1 MSHPFNSTLDAES
14 PQEILVEVI
23 ASEGVQL
30 PHYETL
36 GAAGLDIRAHLD
48 SPMTLIPGQ
57 TALVPTGLKVAIPQG
72 WEIQIRP
79 RSGMALKHQVIPLNT
94 PGTIDSDYRGEI
106 KIILANLGSNPFT
119 IEPGMRVAQMVL
131 ARYDLLK
138 WKPVEALSE
147 TIRGENGFGGT
158 GVL

>member
-1 MSHPFNSTLDAES
+1 MKTPSNDMTSCEKPKMI
-14 PQEILVEVI
+14 QVEVL
-23 ASEGVQL
+23 AAEGVQL
-30 PHYETL
+30 PHYASL

-48 SPMTLIPGQ
+48 SPMTLHPGQ

-106 KIILANLGSNPFT
+106 KIILANLGAQPFV
-119 IEPGMRVAQMVL
+119 IDPGMRVAQMVL
-131 ARYDLLK
+131 ARYDQLE
-138 WKPVEALSE
+138 WMQVDALSE
-147 TIRGENGFGGT
+147 TARGENGFGGT